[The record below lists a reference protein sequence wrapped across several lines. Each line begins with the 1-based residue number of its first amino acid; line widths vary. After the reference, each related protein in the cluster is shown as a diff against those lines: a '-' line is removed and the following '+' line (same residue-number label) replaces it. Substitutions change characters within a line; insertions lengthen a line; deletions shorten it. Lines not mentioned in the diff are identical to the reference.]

1 MGRAKLSL
9 FALLGKIEKK
19 WGKRYTY
26 ISGFVDIDTPFK
38 MSCALHGEFE
48 VNYQGF
54 VKAGY
59 GCKGCSG
66 KFITDIDVYRA
77 ELKDQLNKHQ
87 LTLDNIFSSHAT
99 SVNAINYTRV
109 ILTLT
114 HKGCNKEFHR
124 AISAVRANSFVGCP
138 HCPRVKKPSVKCTA
152 SFIEKAQ
159 ELNPRDYDYT
169 GARYRGASEQVTLYC
184 NTHKVDFVT
193 TPHTVYA
200 GGGCVLCG
208 EDERLAKIALKS
220 KTLAEKKRK
229 VPHG

>member
-48 VNYQGF
+48 VNYQAF
-54 VKAGY
+54 LKAGY
-59 GCKGCSG
+59 GCKSCNG
-66 KFITDIDVYRA
+66 KFIIDIDVYRA
-77 ELKDQLNKHQ
+77 ELKDQLDKHQ
-87 LTLDNIFSSHAT
+87 LTLDSIKSSTASST
-99 SVNAINYTRV
+99 NTLNYTRV
-109 ILTLT
+109 ILNMT
-114 HKGCNKEFHR
+114 HTVCNKEFHR
-124 AISAVRANSFVGCP
+124 AISAVRANSFAGCP

-159 ELNPRDYDYT
+159 ELNKRDYDYSN
-169 GARYRGASEQVTLYC
+169 ARYRGAHLDITLFC
-184 NTHKVDFVT
+184 NTHQVEFTT

-200 GGGCVLCG
+200 GGGCVKCG
-208 EDERLAKIALKS
+208 DDERRAKLVLKS
-220 KTLAEKKRK
+220 KTLAEKKK
-229 VPHG
+229 VPNV